1 MLRYETMKEMDERKK
16 DTEKENYRNIEKR
29 ERERVRKRERGGR
42 EEPGPFTMTWRRQ

>member
-29 ERERVRKRERGGR
+29 ERESEKEREGGV
-42 EEPGPFTMTWRRQ
+42 EKNLVLSQ